1 MWAGGLRVALTGCG
15 GLLGLLWAE
24 GSEREDRCMAR
35 LVTSGE
41 ARSAAR
47 CFPCAEGARCVT
59 GGPEPS
65 SVLLRVAVSCLR
77 LLVAGCRAGV
87 ET

>member
-1 MWAGGLRVALTGCG
+1 
-15 GLLGLLWAE
+15 
-24 GSEREDRCMAR
+24 MAR

-47 CFPCAEGARCVT
+47 CFPCAEGVRCVT

-65 SVLLRVAVSCLR
+65 SALLRVAVSFAYGCWWR
-77 LLVAGCRAGV
+77 DAGQV
-87 ET
+87 